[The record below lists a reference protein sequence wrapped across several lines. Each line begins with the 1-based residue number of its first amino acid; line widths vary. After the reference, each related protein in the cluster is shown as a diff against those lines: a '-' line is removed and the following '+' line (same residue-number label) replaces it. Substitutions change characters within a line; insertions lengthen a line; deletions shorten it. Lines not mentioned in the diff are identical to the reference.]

1 MNRRRYLGS
10 AANVLG
16 IAAAGC
22 LERGG
27 PADDSTRR
35 GDEPTTDDNE
45 TTAEGTTFSG
55 VEIGDV
61 TVTPE
66 LVAMN
71 SPDSIGTFGGRDEQY
86 VMATVSSRGSNI
98 PEYGALELDAGG
110 TAYAADEDAGGTNGY
125 LWEFESPYRSR
136 YGDDGATRG
145 WAVFPVPK
153 PLDTE
158 TAAITWPGGER
169 PLDSD
174 AVDYLAR
181 PPTEFEIREFA
192 APDSV
197 DVGEEATV
205 SVTVENA
212 GDVDGTF
219 VGALNRVGPWV
230 AYAPQAAISLD
241 VPTGDTATWEYSHTP
256 DERHVDHDDESLTMR
271 FNLDWRGERV
281 TREITVETE

>member
-10 AANVLG
+10 VAGTLA

-22 LERGG
+22 LERVGSAAGG
-27 PADDSTRR
+27 AT
-35 GDEPTTDDNE
+35 GTEDEEMTTD
-45 TTAEGTTFSG
+45 GTTFSG
-55 VEIGDV
+55 VEIGEV

-86 VMATVSSRGSNI
+86 VAATVSSQGSNI
-98 PEYGALELDAGG
+98 PEYGAFELDAGG
-110 TAYAADEDAGGTNGY
+110 TAYAADEDAAGTNGY
-125 LWEFESPYRSR
+125 LWTFDSPYQTRYDPERS
-136 YGDDGATRG
+136 TRG
-145 WAVFPVPK
+145 WAVFAVPK
-153 PLDTE
+153 PLDAE
-158 TAAITWPGGER
+158 SAAISWPGGDR
-169 PLDSD
+169 PLESI
-174 AVDYLAR
+174 AVEYLRR

-197 DVGEEATV
+197 EVGEEATV

-219 VGALNRVGPWV
+219 VGAVNRVGPWI

-241 VPTGDTATWEYSHTP
+241 IPAGETATWAYSHTP
-256 DERHVDHDDESLTMR
+256 DERHVDHDDEALAMR
-271 FNLDWRGERV
+271 FHLNWRGGRS